1 MRKWVWVIGM
11 QSKLA
16 RRMCEGVYRFTAE
29 RSRHVEDPAKDS
41 IKANEV
47 RCGGCGQFIND

>member
-1 MRKWVWVIGM
+1 MWVIGM